1 MDGYFVLRRGYDTRA
16 ACMNALMLLSGREAL
31 PQSIKD
37 GMSGF
42 ELFGF
47 FLQEGS
53 QMGALGQ
60 ERLHPESCTLR

>member
-1 MDGYFVLRRGYDTRA
+1 
-16 ACMNALMLLSGREAL
+16 MNALMLLSGREAL

-37 GMSGF
+37 GMPGF

-60 ERLHPESCTLR
+60 ERLRPESWHPQVESLRRRALTHPLIYLT